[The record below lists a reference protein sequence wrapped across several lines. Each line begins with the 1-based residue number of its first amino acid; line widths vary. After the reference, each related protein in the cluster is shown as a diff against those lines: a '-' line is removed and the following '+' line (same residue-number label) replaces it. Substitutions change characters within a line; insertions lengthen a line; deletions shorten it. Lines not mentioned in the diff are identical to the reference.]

1 MASTSMAATA
11 TLMPCRL
18 PSTTTANYPPPCSSL
33 PSLPPLLL
41 STPAF
46 STSLKQLSQID
57 KEEPGRFSILQVQ
70 AASSE
75 ESSPPVDAGKLFS
88 DLKEKVRSKPGT
100 IPKKRKLET
109 ISHGRQIYSN
119 SVWRRGNSCSLAIF
133 HFYRSH
139 QLSASCRSSKA
150 HGVGTA
156 WIYWM
161 VCLPVPSLQDV
172 RTSLR
177 APRPIPP
184 FISTKARAKFRIDW
198 PNIRIDSI

>member
-18 PSTTTANYPPPCSSL
+18 PSTTTANYPPRCSSL

-46 STSLKQLSQID
+46 STSLKQLSQH
-57 KEEPGRFSILQVQ
+57 EPGRFSILQVK
-70 AASSE
+70 ATSSK

-109 ISHGRQIYSN
+109 ILEDKSTVILHGGGAIVAVWLSSIFVGAIN
-119 SVWRRGNSCSLAIF
+119 SVPLVA
-133 HFYRSH
+133 
-139 QLSASCRSSKA
+139 SKA

-161 VCLPVPSLQDV
+161 VCLPVPSLQGY
-172 RTSLR
+172 
-177 APRPIPP
+177 
-184 FISTKARAKFRIDW
+184 
-198 PNIRIDSI
+198 